1 MSSSKYPAL
10 PTSDPSPNPTEETR
24 KKRIEFWQRLCDAV
38 REREATPRDP
48 FEALKGWN
56 VSASKRV
63 IKGNNSR
70 HYDAY
75 YFDEDGNRYRSKPE
89 VFKFLDS
96 GIKGKPSVKEEDDDE
111 EDEIVGADDECRRR
125 AKEGER
131 QK

>member
-1 MSSSKYPAL
+1 M
-10 PTSDPSPNPTEETR
+10 
-24 KKRIEFWQRLCDAV
+24 CDAV

-96 GIKGKPSVKEEDDDE
+96 GIKGKPSVKEEIDDE